1 MATSIGYT
9 PIDVNSIVT
18 GLMSVERQPLNV
30 LNKKEASY
38 TAMLSA
44 YGTLKSDLSSLQSAA
59 AALKLQSA
67 FSAFKVTSSD
77 TTLLSATSDTTAVAG
92 SYSVTINNRASAETR
107 MSAGQDKTADIGNG
121 ATTLDITVGA
131 AATVQVTIAA
141 NSTLEQVRDAIN
153 SNPVDTGVTATIV
166 YNGTDYNLVYTAKD
180 TGLANTITAISTDNT
195 LQAVAGTGAGG
206 GMNNITSAAANAS
219 LTVNGVPISSAT
231 NAVTGAIQGVTLNL
245 TKDAGTATVTVA
257 RDSSAIE
264 ATVNKFISAYNQ
276 LNTDIRFLHKK
287 GENLQSDSTVVYIQ
301 NQLNGILSSATGFS
315 ATGGYDYLAEV
326 GISRQTDGSLS
337 LDTTTFE
344 SKLSTNLNGVVQLFT
359 DATKGVATS
368 IYNQAYNMVGVNGL
382 VTSRTAGLDT
392 SIRDIENKIEAFKI
406 RLEIIE
412 KRYTKQFTA
421 LNSMIS
427 SMNQTSSFLTQRFGA

>member
-1 MATSIGYT
+1 
-9 PIDVNSIVT
+9 
-18 GLMSVERQPLNV
+18 
-30 LNKKEASY
+30 
-38 TAMLSA
+38 MLTA

-166 YNGTDYNLVYTAKD
+166 YNGTDYNLVYTAKG
-180 TGLANTITAISTDNT
+180 TGSANTITAHSTDDN
-195 LQAVAGTGAGG
+195 LHAIAGTGLGGVGGTQAGG
-206 GMNNITSAAANAS
+206 MDNITSAAANAS

-344 SKLSTNLNGVVQLFT
+344 SKLSSNLNGVVQLFT